1 MTMLDIF
8 TFALLIVFGLG
19 FGSFAT
25 MAIYRI
31 PNNIP
36 WISKKPFCPKCN
48 HELYFRDYFSIIS
61 FIFYSGKCRFCKEK
75 IEYHLAYFMTE
86 ILILVYFIIN
96 YLINNY
102 SDLFIVNAG
111 IIIAITIWSVIYANS
126 KQNIDSILK
135 VCLAFIAIKEIYLG
149 LSITDLIFKIVT
161 VIIFVMV
168 NWHIIYTCLGK
179 AKKSFNYLQF
189 SSKNRFEDENLLIVK
204 LCILTLISIPFS
216 LNLIGLLY
224 LSYLI
229 VFIFIK
235 NIFLRNACLAQLI
248 ILSNFVV

>member
-1 MTMLDIF
+1 MLDIF

-126 KQNIDSILK
+126 KQNIESILK

-168 NWHIIYTCLGK
+168 NWHIIYICLGK
-179 AKKSFNYLQF
+179 AKNLSIIYNFHQKTGLKMKISYCETLYFNPNF
-189 SSKNRFEDENLLIVK
+189 N
-204 LCILTLISIPFS
+204 T
-216 LNLIGLLY
+216 
-224 LSYLI
+224 
-229 VFIFIK
+229 IFIK
-235 NIFLRNACLAQLI
+235 FNWLNLSIFLYCFYIYQKYFFLRNACLAQLI